1 MSVILK
7 TKGELKY
14 FAAEGISVPHC
25 FTTRLGGVSKGALS
39 SMNIGTSRGDS
50 RENVLKNYEI
60 LGAALGFDCHQVVL
74 SRQCHSD
81 IVRVVDEKQAGA
93 GLFSEHLPDC
103 DALVTNEKGLAL
115 VVFTADCTPI
125 LFHDPVTGAVGAA
138 HAGWRGTASAIA
150 ARTVEAMEKSFGA
163 KPENIRAAIG
173 PNIGKCHFETNEDV
187 PEAMIKAFGPEA
199 EAFIEPWGEKFHVDL
214 KAINHMILKNAGV
227 THVEISDACTFCSP
241 DLFWSHRITGQERG
255 SQGAVILCGEA
266 CR

>member
-7 TKGELKY
+7 TKGELQY
-14 FAAEGISVPHC
+14 YAAEGISVPHC
-25 FTTRLGGVSKGALS
+25 FTTRLGGVSKGSLF

-60 LGAALGFDCHQVVL
+60 LGAALGFDPHMVVL

-81 IVRVVDEKQAGA
+81 IVQTVDGKNAGA
-93 GLFSEHLPDC
+93 GLFTEHLPDC
-103 DALVTNEKGLAL
+103 DALITRERGLAL

-138 HAGWRGTASAIA
+138 HAGWRGTARAIA
-150 ARTVEAMEKSFGA
+150 QRTVEAMEKNFGSR
-163 KPENIRAAIG
+163 PENIRAAIG
-173 PNIGKCHFETNEDV
+173 PNIGKCHFETNADV
-187 PEAMIKAFGPEA
+187 PEAMVGAFGPEVN
-199 EAFIEPWGEKFHVDL
+199 AFIEPVGEKFHVDL
-214 KAINHMILKNAGV
+214 KAINAMILRNAGV
-227 THVEISDACTFCSP
+227 TQVEISDQCTFCSP
-241 DLFWSHRITGQERG
+241 DRFWSHRITGQERG

>member
-7 TKGELKY
+7 TQGELKY
-14 FAAEGISVPHC
+14 FAAEGIPVPHC
-25 FTTRLGGVSKGALS
+25 FTTRLGGVSEGSLS

-60 LGAALGFDCHQVVL
+60 LGAALGFDPHKVVL

-81 IVRVVDEKQAGA
+81 IVKVVDGKQAGA
-93 GLFSEHLPDC
+93 GLFTEHLPDC
-103 DALVTNEKGLAL
+103 DALITREKGLAL
-115 VVFTADCTPI
+115 VVFTADCTPV
-125 LFHDPVTGAVGAA
+125 LFYDPVTGAVGAA

-150 ARTVEAMEKSFGA
+150 ARTVEAMEKNFGA

-173 PNIGKCHFETNEDV
+173 PNIGKCHFETNADV
-187 PEAMIKAFGPEA
+187 PEAMIRAFGPEA
-199 EAFIEPWGEKFHVDL
+199 EAFIESRGEKFHVDL
-214 KAINHMILKNAGV
+214 KAINAMILKNAGV
-227 THVEISDACTFCSP
+227 THVEVSDACTFCAP
-241 DLFWSHRITGQERG
+241 ELFWSHRITGQERG